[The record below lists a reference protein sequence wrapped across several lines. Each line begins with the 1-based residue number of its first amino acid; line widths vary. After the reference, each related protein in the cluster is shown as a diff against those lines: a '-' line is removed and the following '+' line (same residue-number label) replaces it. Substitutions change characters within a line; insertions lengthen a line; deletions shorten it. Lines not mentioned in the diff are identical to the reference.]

1 MPPTYTNRCYLD
13 ALADRVVVFAGA
25 MGTSIQ
31 KYTLSAGD
39 FGGEHLWGCNDYLVL
54 TRPDII
60 REIHAS
66 YLAVGCDVIETNTFR
81 ANRLALR
88 EYGLADRV
96 REINRAGAA
105 LAREVAEQFTRETG
119 LTRLVAGNMGPTGL
133 LPSSIDPALSNITF
147 QELAEVFAEQAE
159 ALAAGG
165 ADLLL
170 LETQQDILEVKA
182 ASLRHQPLFP
192 DAPAGACPSRCRSPW
207 TPPAA
212 CC

>member
-1 MPPTYTNRCYLD
+1 
-13 ALADRVVVFAGA
+13 
-25 MGTSIQ
+25 MGTCIQ

-39 FGGEHLWGCNDYLVL
+39 FGGEHLRGCNDCLVL

-66 YLAVGCDVIETNTFR
+66 YLAVGCDVIETDTFR
-81 ANRLALR
+81 ANRLALA
-88 EYGLADRV
+88 EYGLSDPG

-105 LAREVAEQFTRETG
+105 LAKEVASSSGGRRAGPAWWPEPGTHRNCCLLH
-119 LTRLVAGNMGPTGL
+119 LTRLCPLSLFRNWPKS
-133 LPSSIDPALSNITF
+133 LPSRP
-147 QELAEVFAEQAE
+147 E

-182 ASLRHQPLFP
+182 AVYGINRFSERAGRRLPLQVQVTLDTTGRMLLGTTLPRSQP
-192 DAPAGACPSRCRSPW
+192 SWRRCRWRSS
-207 TPPAA
+207 A
-212 CC
+212 